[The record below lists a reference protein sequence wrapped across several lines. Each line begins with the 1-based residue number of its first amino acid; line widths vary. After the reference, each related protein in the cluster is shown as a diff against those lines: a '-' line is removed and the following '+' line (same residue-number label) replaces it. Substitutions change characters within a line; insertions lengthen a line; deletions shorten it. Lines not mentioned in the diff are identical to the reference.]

1 MAEEGKLATSQLQ
14 NIMRNAQELKK
25 LNKGGVV
32 GFQAGGMPEAPGS
45 APTPVQDPGEFG
57 NYEWFDESGT
67 LIGTTDSTWL
77 STASFDF
84 GTTTIT
90 LESSN
95 NCGVIE
101 SFFDLLIQTCEIP
114 NVITPND
121 DGDNDYFITN
131 YAQLYSDV
139 HLIVFN
145 RWGRKVYETTSYQN
159 DWNGLNNSG
168 KPLADGTYFYVLTY
182 NSNSENIT
190 GNINILGRLK

>member
-1 MAEEGKLATSQLQ
+1 MNFYDNFCEDTLTHMIEFVAGPEVVNLPDDTICFGNDFFIQLDSSGS
-14 NIMRNAQELKK
+14 EL
-25 LNKGGVV
+25 
-32 GFQAGGMPEAPGS
+32 
-45 APTPVQDPGEFG
+45 

-77 STASFDF
+77 SSASFDF